1 MEGVGSVPLGPG
13 ASAGNAPLRAPAPTP
28 PLRQETLPPQTWL
41 CDFPISEGKKALLED
56 HLTGIS

>member
-1 MEGVGSVPLGPG
+1 MERVGSVPLGSG
-13 ASAGNAPLRAPAPTP
+13 ASVPLRAPAPTP
-28 PLRQETLPPQTWL
+28 LPRRETLPPQMWL